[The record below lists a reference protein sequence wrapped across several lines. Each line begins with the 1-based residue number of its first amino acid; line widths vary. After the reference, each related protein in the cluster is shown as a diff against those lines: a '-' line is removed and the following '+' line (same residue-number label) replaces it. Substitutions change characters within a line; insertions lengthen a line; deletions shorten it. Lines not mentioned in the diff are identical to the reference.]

1 MQSQVQKSF
10 QHQITKSEDSLYI
23 QTTLLI
29 MAILSILQARIFC
42 PFPLEHKSE
51 SVHGLI
57 TPPPPPRPSKN
68 ALLTNYNAH
77 LPLFPRR
84 SSSVHL
90 SKMKNLSH
98 HPILQPVSCVYL
110 VLQMKHFIFDTRS
123 NTPEDFRNGV
133 G

>member
-1 MQSQVQKSF
+1 MHSQVQKSF
-10 QHQITKSEDSLYI
+10 QNQIAKSEDSLYN
-23 QTTLLI
+23 QTTLLT

-51 SVHGLI
+51 TVHGLI
-57 TPPPPPRPSKN
+57 PPPPAPSKN

-90 SKMKNLSH
+90 SKMINLSH
-98 HPILQPVSCVYL
+98 HPILLPVSCVHL

-123 NTPEDFRNGV
+123 NTPEDSRNGV